1 MTKKEILELRKA
13 NKLHA
18 AVEDRLKS
26 LFGKVA
32 PGSFTL
38 KEGYGTTS
46 GRTDTTTFNS
56 KGQIVH
62 VEFIASEGMV
72 LRDVNNLHQS
82 SADLQITVLIDEE
95 FDPKVADAYYRANT
109 KNEFPTIWL
118 SDVLDPKREDYVVGR
133 LDELFQGLQRQ
144 TEKATAKV
152 QAEFEDYITK
162 LNISTAECRTMH
174 LGIFTRKHLGLFGKS
189 AVEEELFRKF
199 EPLGIVG
206 AADPLGFVAGV
217 DWKFSHEGQYF
228 VAKEPPGS
236 LKIFTQMAVADS
248 GNVIFTYC
256 DEKNRIEE
264 IYASGIPKMFD
275 PTFAFSS
282 STLQSQNYDGMVDIV
297 ATLTGLTS
305 KHWIPVGGEDHL
317 SRLIRGRVFY
327 QGEIMTPVLSYTLP
341 ELKDADK
348 IKEFYQDLFIQ
359 LQRNTTQIP
368 WK

>member
-1 MTKKEILELRKA
+1 MTKRQVLDLRKA
-13 NKLHA
+13 NKLHG
-18 AVEDRLKS
+18 AVEDKLKA

-46 GRTDTTTFNS
+46 GRTDTTTFAS

-62 VEFIASEGMV
+62 VEFIASESMV

-82 SADLQITVLIDEE
+82 SADLRITVLMDEE
-95 FDPKVADAYYRANT
+95 FDPKVANAYYRANT

-118 SDVLDPKREDYVVGR
+118 SDVLDPKREDYVMGR
-133 LDELFQGLQRQ
+133 LDELLQGLERQ
-144 TEKATAKV
+144 MENATAKV
-152 QAEFEDYITK
+152 QTEFEDYITK
-162 LNISTAECRTMH
+162 LNISTTECRTMH

-189 AVEEELFRKF
+189 AVEEELFHKF
-199 EPLGIVG
+199 EPMGIVG
-206 AADPLGFVAGV
+206 AADPLGFVAGI

-228 VAKEPPGS
+228 VAKEPPGAS
-236 LKIFTQMAVADS
+236 NIFTQIAVGNS
-248 GNVIFTYC
+248 GNVIFTYS

-264 IYASGIPKMFD
+264 IYASGIPKMFN
-275 PTFAFSS
+275 PAFAFASS
-282 STLQSQNYDGMVDIV
+282 VLQTQKYDGMVDVV
-297 ATLTGLTS
+297 ASLTGLTS
-305 KHWIPVGGEDHL
+305 KHWIPEGGEDHL

-327 QGEIMTPVLSYTLP
+327 QGEITTPVLSYTP
-341 ELKDADK
+341 SELGNEGK